1 MPVAVTPDR
10 MRSSLPFFGI
20 PLPFTQLF
28 RQMVKQFTVAA
39 VNGGMIGHRC
49 AKAAQQDIARL
60 CRGQGHPVK
69 ARCLHIVQVQVLTVA
84 PPLILTVK
92 IRHLNPRQMVCI
104 PEQGVTVRHPVLKA
118 PSGQVRNAAEFV
130 NVTPAD
136 QPPGQCAFYLQ
147 PPVSLAQPGQTTGMT
162 VNQRH
167 NLPLHL
173 CPQPVFR
180 GNTKICLRLCR
191 DIHTRDIPLPLR
203 RSHHEAARLRRHT
216 PPGMRQNR

>member
-1 MPVAVTPDR
+1 M
-10 MRSSLPFFGI
+10 
-20 PLPFTQLF
+20 
-28 RQMVKQFTVAA
+28 KQFTVAA

-104 PEQGVTVRHPVLKA
+104 PEQGVTVRHPVFKA

-147 PPVSLAQPGQTTGMT
+147 PPVSLAQPGQTTGTT

-180 GNTKICLRLCR
+180 GNTKYASGSAEIFTQGIYRSPSGVLTTKPH
-191 DIHTRDIPLPLR
+191 DSAGTHR
-203 RSHHEAARLRRHT
+203 RACARIADSVCVIGFT
-216 PPGMRQNR
+216 AKVC